1 MDKKVILAMII
12 VVVLLVISYF
22 GYGYYLESKKLS
34 ELSKIRQ
41 RELLEKEQLIAGQI
55 KDLNEQKKLSDVQ
68 LADEKIQL
76 EDLSKLRESLMSDV
90 PDQDQV
96 QTQLDDLDRL
106 RQFQNN
112 H

>member
-1 MDKKVILAMII
+1 MDKKVILTIII
-12 VVVLLVISYF
+12 VVVLSVIAYF

-34 ELSKIRQ
+34 ELSKMRQ
-41 RELLEKEQLIAGQI
+41 RELLAREELIAGQI
-55 KDLNEQKKLSDVQ
+55 KELNEQKKASDAQ
-68 LADEKIQL
+68 LADEKMQL
-76 EDLSKLRESLMSDV
+76 EDLSKLRESSMSDV

-96 QTQLDDLDRL
+96 QTQLNDLDRL